1 MARPKLVL
9 GGTWA
14 YLRIF
19 LGNFCH
25 HQLISGEFKTFLP
38 VKGEFRSFLGHLR
51 GILAVLLVSRSVWF
65 ILTRF

>member
-9 GGTWA
+9 GGIWA
-14 YLRIF
+14 YLRI
-19 LGNFCH
+19 LQGDFCH
-25 HQLISGEFKTFLP
+25 HQLISGELKTFLP
-38 VKGEFRSFLGHLR
+38 AKGGFWSFLGHLR